1 MFYGIL
7 HTWLNIF
14 SEIFRYADRKFYE
27 DWWNVKD
34 FATYYRKWNI
44 VVHEFLYYYIYQD
57 SIRFT
62 RGALSPNQAKSLVFF
77 ISAFLHELAVTCALG
92 FFYPV
97 LFLMFGGPGVIL
109 TKVKLGTSPI
119 VGTMFWFLMLI
130 GSGLLVVLISLE
142 WYAR

>member
-1 MFYGIL
+1 
-7 HTWLNIF
+7 LNIF
-14 SEIFRYADRKFYE
+14 SELFRYADRKFYE

-44 VVHEFLYYYIYQD
+44 VVHEFLYY
-57 SIRFT
+57 SNS
-62 RGALSPNQAKSLVFF
+62 RGALSPNQAKTLVFL
-77 ISAFLHELAVTCALG
+77 ISALLHELAVTCALG

-109 TKVKLGTSPI
+109 TKVRLGTGPI

-130 GSGLLVVLISLE
+130 GCGLLMVLIILNGMQGKSLRLPLLPE
-142 WYAR
+142 MASTKF